1 MKQIFLTICVLLST
15 NMYAQL
21 SALFQSNSVSSIQTV
36 GDNYS
41 RFSFE
46 VDTFDQIYSL
56 IDEID
61 TVQILANIQHLQD
74 YDTRIYNTPQAV
86 EAQNWIA
93 EKFESYGL
101 SVEIQ
106 DFPTTSYESS
116 DNVIATLTGKLYPD
130 EYVVIGGH
138 YDSYS
143 FWGSAPGAD
152 DNASGTAGVL
162 EAARVLSQYEFD
174 RTIIFCAFGAE
185 EIGLVGSDAYV
196 RMCKLKGMNI
206 LGYYNLDMIAY
217 VEPGAEPHTDIIAPE
232 SAQALEDFYT
242 QVAAIYLPDFQV
254 NSGNLSGGDSDH
266 TSFNNYGYMGIFPFE
281 DANNYSPY
289 IHTPSDKIGQ
299 SVNSMKLAQN
309 LVAASLASTVSMAVP
324 SSNVGISQAENRKA
338 RIWPNPFFDE
348 LRVSIPDEQEFQFEL
363 KSVSGQLIQQG
374 NGISPLEI
382 PTANLKSGLYFL
394 QLKSKNCNYVSKL
407 VKP

>member
-1 MKQIFLTICVLLST
+1 MKRIFLAIYVLLSINT
-15 NMYAQL
+15 YAQL
-21 SALFQSNSVSSIQTV
+21 SALYNENNVVVSHSVEQAYSSF
-36 GDNYS
+36 N
-41 RFSFE
+41 FE
-46 VDTFDQIYSL
+46 VDTFDQIYNL

-61 TVQILANIQHLQD
+61 TVQILASIQHLQD
-74 YDTRIYNTPQAV
+74 YGTRIYNTPEAV

-116 DNVIATLTGKLYPD
+116 DNVIATLTGKVYPD
-130 EYVVIGGH
+130 EYVIIGGH

-185 EIGLVGSDAYV
+185 EIGLVGSDAYA

-217 VEPGAEPHTDIIAPE
+217 VEPGAEPHTDIIAPA

-242 QVAAIYLPDFQV
+242 EVAAIYLPDFPV

-266 TSFNNYGYMGIFPFE
+266 TSFNNWGYMGIFPFE
-281 DANNYSPY
+281 DADNYSPY

-299 SVNSMKLAQN
+299 SVNSMKLARN

-324 SSNVGISQAENRKA
+324 SSNVGINQAENQIA
-338 RIWPNPFFDE
+338 RIWPNPFSEE
-348 LRVSIPDEQEFQFEL
+348 LRISIPDELDFTFEL
-363 KSVSGQLIQQG
+363 KSVSGQLMQQG
-374 NGISPLEI
+374 SGKSTFEI

-394 QLKSKNCNYVSKL
+394 HLKSKNGNYLTKVIKH
-407 VKP
+407 